1 MEMNRS
7 NSVTVYSKNTINRI
21 RLTVMVNKL
30 GNIILQ
36 NHLMNEIKKIG
47 PETIEEYLEK
57 QKQTFYNK
65 QKLNEYFYAD
75 QFNIMYPGG
84 FNGKTKT
91 LHDVSPTNSV
101 EKFDFSLCNR
111 IFPFFKNKRS
121 KVSIENCKKLCKLR
135 NELSH
140 DTKFECN
147 TSQMKRLHEFDNKTR
162 MSYDELS
169 LVAKFEL
176 NAIELQPNSK
186 ERIEE
191 EIEKYLNDK
200 IVNLIENDEELF
212 IKVLNH
218 VVEKNILENNQT
230 LKDSIEN
237 ALKVENKEELKKLH
251 KKLSQTLK
259 EEIYMPLVDDVVY
272 KFLKLEERVDQ
283 VDERVDQ
290 VDKRVDQVDERVDQV
305 DEKLNTLSNEFNQVQ
320 QSFKQDSSKRK
331 VIKMFEISHN

>member
-1 MEMNRS
+1 MNRS
-7 NSVTVYSKNTINRI
+7 TTVTVYSKNTINRI

-57 QKQTFYNK
+57 QKQTFYNE
-65 QKLNEYFYAD
+65 QFFNEYFYAD

-84 FNGKTKT
+84 LNGITKT
-91 LHDVSPTNSV
+91 LHYVSPTNSV

-111 IFPFFKNKRS
+111 IFPFFKRS
-121 KVSIENCKKLCKLR
+121 KGSIENCKKLCKLR

-169 LVAKFEL
+169 LVAKFER

-283 VDERVDQ
+283 VD
-290 VDKRVDQVDERVDQV
+290 KRVDQVDERVDRV